1 MRYCSI
7 DIETTGL
14 NPDTCDILQ
23 FAAVLD
29 DLNDPKPLV
38 DLPRFTTY
46 FYKDEPICGEPYA
59 LGMHGQIF
67 KKIAEAQRNG
77 IEFDDRTGERYMKI
91 ESLPHAL
98 SVFLMKND
106 WPTDKRNRLKVTVAG
121 KNVAGFDLRFLK
133 TKIKDWEQIFFLS
146 RTFDPAVLYLDYKK
160 DTELPDLKTCM
171 ERANIA
177 GEVAHTALEDALTV
191 VKLIRYKMIKK
202 TK

>member
-1 MRYCSI
+1 
-7 DIETTGL
+7 
-14 NPDTCDILQ
+14 
-23 FAAVLD
+23 
-29 DLNDPKPLV
+29 
-38 DLPRFTTY
+38 
-46 FYKDEPICGEPYA
+46 
-59 LGMHGQIF
+59 
-67 KKIAEAQRNG
+67 
-77 IEFDDRTGERYMKI
+77 MKI

-202 TK
+202 TKQF